1 VHQTTLPEFT
11 VGGNDVW
18 NGYGEVVVLDDA
30 FRSGF
35 RMATPD
41 AAATPIVARATQGR
55 SNAAVIFNPS
65 TDAIRGQLRSAST
78 GVRFWAKVE
87 SGSAPAVYALVGG
100 AARGTVALT
109 VDGAWHE
116 YLLSF
121 GSTWSGQE
129 LILLGSA
136 NGTAKFLLDDVGLT
150 LPPPPPVV
158 TVPPTP
164 PTYYVPRTVIDW
176 RVRINCLSF
185 QNADGTGPITYSCNL
200 VTLDGTAPVVSL
212 DNPTW
217 ISQQLVGLG
226 GVEEYPYGSGV
237 YGKSHIVQDWV
248 QGPPPVTVAPA
259 PRYVSSSVKFGNDY
273 GNGVTIDVLFGT
285 PPPFQFV
292 QGMGATQI
300 RNAIADA
307 GGVETSA
314 GVFTFYSSTPPA
326 TTIPPQTTTTVAVVT
341 TTTTP
346 IRPAPFT
353 SYPNYLRSQ
362 KLKNDGVVAQCLMP
376 GASSIQSFAA
386 GCDSVTAL
394 LAFVWDAAAQ
404 GYLVKQ
410 GGACLQVDYNAP
422 DPQVLLPGG
431 APAAKVG
438 WVTCGSTGPGAV
450 WVPTFVETDAS
461 GAGWYQLIPNA
472 RPGVPTPCLN
482 LNLGA
487 SQSTQMLVEYNC
499 QGGTHTEERWAPN
512 ESFWTAPG
520 GTGGTGGTDGGV
532 TTTTTPIN
540 PPVGAHLLTIDVPTL
555 IKSSSDLACL
565 SIQENSTYA
574 FEPQGSDTCQFFDPA
589 LVAGSPGGII
599 LRQIENETQC
609 LGHSGLL
616 ITLIPCVAVGAIWN
630 DPPDADGLR
639 FGLNLMIDGQKY
651 CAFLQ
656 GSVFALSTQCDS
668 VNPSFLFYDDK
679 PSLPGSVN
687 LQDFYDL
694 KNKITIVKP
703 NGEALRARV
712 IRIAGRA
719 RSSIHR

>member
-1 VHQTTLPEFT
+1 
-11 VGGNDVW
+11 
-18 NGYGEVVVLDDA
+18 
-30 FRSGF
+30 
-35 RMATPD
+35 
-41 AAATPIVARATQGR
+41 
-55 SNAAVIFNPS
+55 
-65 TDAIRGQLRSAST
+65 
-78 GVRFWAKVE
+78 
-87 SGSAPAVYALVGG
+87 
-100 AARGTVALT
+100 
-109 VDGAWHE
+109 
-116 YLLSF
+116 
-121 GSTWSGQE
+121 
-129 LILLGSA
+129 
-136 NGTAKFLLDDVGLT
+136 
-150 LPPPPPVV
+150 
-158 TVPPTP
+158 
-164 PTYYVPRTVIDW
+164 
-176 RVRINCLSF
+176 
-185 QNADGTGPITYSCNL
+185 
-200 VTLDGTAPVVSL
+200 
-212 DNPTW
+212 
-217 ISQQLVGLG
+217 
-226 GVEEYPYGSGV
+226 
-237 YGKSHIVQDWV
+237 
-248 QGPPPVTVAPA
+248 
-259 PRYVSSSVKFGNDY
+259 
-273 GNGVTIDVLFGT
+273 
-285 PPPFQFV
+285 
-292 QGMGATQI
+292 
-300 RNAIADA
+300 
-307 GGVETSA
+307 
-314 GVFTFYSSTPPA
+314 
-326 TTIPPQTTTTVAVVT
+326 
-341 TTTTP
+341 
-346 IRPAPFT
+346 
-353 SYPNYLRSQ
+353 
-362 KLKNDGVVAQCLMP
+362 MP

-410 GGACLQVDYNAP
+410 GGTCLQVDYNAP

-651 CAFLQ
+651 CAFRQ

-719 RSSIHR
+719 RSVLQYTGKVGAGYAFVATLSQTGSIGGGLKKHEVFPGLFESPGANNKSRENPLEVEMKEDDESSCKNLVVNRMTSLIESSQFDPTANGRIWEEAWVAFGLGAGSANQNTLAAAFYCWKNPGEGWRSGVAMAASGIPGTTVISEITPLGIVPFDGPIPIDPNITANNGNVIGQVDAERKILTWALTVTSPSTYGVMSLTHFGNRTTCGQCIGGISYFSTKRPLIVVNGSAGKSFWFNRLPYEIRGYQ